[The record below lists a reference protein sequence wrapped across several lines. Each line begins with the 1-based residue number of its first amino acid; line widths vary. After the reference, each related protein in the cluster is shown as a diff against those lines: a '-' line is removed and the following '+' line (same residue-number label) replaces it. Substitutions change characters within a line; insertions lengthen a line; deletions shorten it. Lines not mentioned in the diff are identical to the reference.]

1 MGQIKN
7 IKLHIV
13 TDIKNIQC
21 HNNNNNTKWYNAF
34 SQDVH
39 HQAETRTCNEQES
52 TCATVGED
60 ENWKQNPLQ
69 RQEKTLEKNKAR
81 IIKQRTV
88 RNRGCCNAFEVFFAG
103 PYWIGGDWTERV
115 LNMLELRY
123 PVVLCH
129 GCC

>member
-21 HNNNNNTKWYNAF
+21 HNNNTKWRNAF

-88 RNRGCCNAFEVFFAG
+88 RNGGCCNAFEVRFAG
-103 PYWIGGDWTERV
+103 PYWIDGEWKERV
-115 LNMLELRY
+115 LNVRIE
-123 PVVLCH
+123 VLSCIVSWLL
-129 GCC
+129 